1 MRKIIFLHFIIILSS
16 ISLSAQQRQWDRPMQ
31 LSKCSIDIKADAF
44 IATTFIEMEFFN
56 PNRTEIEG
64 LYRFSLEPGQVITA
78 FQLDLN
84 GKYRDGSIEEK
95 WKATNT
101 YNSIVGKRIDPALL
115 TMEYTGNY
123 SLRIFPVPA
132 GGSRKITMTI
142 QEAFET
148 KENNLIYSLPLNIHD
163 SVSIFNLN
171 ISATGNFLL
180 PLGKGL
186 IKQQPFVGKNK
197 KFTLSWNASGIVL
210 DKPISFQLPLSE
222 DFSYCVKKAKNE
234 SYFAMRFRPAIPG
247 DYPVNPRKIVVYW
260 DASES
265 AKKRNVAKEV
275 SFLTRFLSY
284 HAIEQLTIIP
294 FNHKLLD
301 TVVFHA
307 GKNFNK
313 NWQHY
318 LQNLSYKGA
327 TQLGKIDMT
336 GFDPDMFLLFSDGKN
351 TYGSSIP
358 KTGTALVSC
367 IYTSYTVNKKALEQV
382 TGSAGGK
389 VIDLNKISISDA
401 VKNCSTAINWLINI
415 RFSNDLPVIT
425 QTLPLKTTGSILLN
439 GRLTGIADTIILQYG
454 NNNHA
459 KYTEKIAL
467 NKQNP
472 CIDSCIDRFA
482 MLSNFKNKIQ
492 KYTWNDLIDF
502 GLQEKIVT
510 PYTAYI
516 VLERTEDYI
525 RYNITPPSDLEEECR
540 KLNYVKRDT
549 RFERRKLEK
558 SSEYDILNNII
569 TIYNQRITEWDKNAK
584 HIFLDRSEFEK
595 QPGIP
600 TRENYSPS
608 ENLQSIEVLTGNA
621 AGLTANSYQLSEV
634 IVTAYG
640 FSQKKNLTYSVSSIQ
655 RDNTLTSAMSL
666 EQALQG
672 RVPGLQVTP
681 STSPSAAGTIRLR
694 GVNSISNSTPLYVV
708 DGLPITG
715 NINEIVNTADIDYI
729 SVLKDAAA
737 TSLYGSRAVNGAIII
752 VTKKGRP
759 YNYYSYLNRRYRLKD
774 MEDVEYMQEL
784 KSAIPAEKETVYE
797 NLKEQYGEDPG
808 FYLDVAQYFYQNG
821 LQQKAY
827 EILLTGA
834 EVTNGNPQM
843 LLNIAYILESW
854 KYFDE
859 AIAIYS
865 EILNQYP
872 SDIGQTS
879 NLSWALYQAGNY
891 QQSVDVLYNAIKSS
905 TGDNGWLSIQM
916 KVKMLCDMNAI
927 IASCGDKIDVSA
939 IPAALI
945 KPLPVDLKIVLDCNN
960 GRINSLFIK
969 EPSQSVSG
977 IDSSRKVY
985 DYSNQNNLLEY
996 QLKKA
1001 TKGTYLVSINYYG
1014 YYTGFKIPSMIRIR
1028 KFKNFGRENQS
1039 VENENI
1045 MMDNQY
1051 GEIEISEVKW

>member
-1 MRKIIFLHFIIILSS
+1 MRKLIFLQLITVLSS
-16 ISLSAQQRQWDRPMQ
+16 INLFAQQRQWDRPMQ

-56 PNRTEIEG
+56 PNKTEIEG
-64 LYRFSLEPGQVITA
+64 LYRFSLEPGQVIIA

-84 GKYRDGSIEEK
+84 GKYRNGSIEEK
-95 WKATNT
+95 WKATNA

-115 TMEYTGNY
+115 TMEYTGHY
-123 SLRIFPVPA
+123 SLRIYPVPA

-142 QEAFET
+142 QEALET
-148 KENNLIYSLPLNIHD
+148 KENNLTYLLPLNIHD
-163 SVSIFNLN
+163 TVSMFTLN

-180 PLGKGL
+180 PAGAGL
-186 IKQQPFVGKNK
+186 IKQLPFTSSNK
-197 KFTLSWNASGIVL
+197 KFSLNWNAAGIAL
-210 DKPISFQLPLSE
+210 NKPISFRLPLS
-222 DFSYCVKKAKNE
+222 DSFSYCLKNSKSE
-234 SYFAMRFRPAIPG
+234 SHFALRFRPAIPG
-247 DYPVNPRKIVVYW
+247 DYPVNPRKIVIYW

-275 SFLTRFLSY
+275 SFLTRFFSH
-284 HAIEQLTIIP
+284 HAVEQVTIIP

-313 NWQHY
+313 YWQQY

-336 GFDPDMFLLFSDGKN
+336 GFDADMFLLFSDGKS
-351 TYGSSIP
+351 TYGSSMP
-358 KTGTALVSC
+358 KAGTALISC
-367 IYTSYTVNKKALEQV
+367 IYTSHAVNKKALEQI

-389 VIDLNKISISDA
+389 VIDLNKTSISVA
-401 VKNCSTAINWLINI
+401 VKNCSEAINWLIGI
-415 RFSNDLPVIT
+415 KVGNDLLKIT
-425 QTLPLKTTGSILLN
+425 QKLPLKATGLILLN
-439 GRLTGIADTIILQYG
+439 GTIPGSADTIILQYG
-454 NNNHA
+454 NNNHVRN
-459 KYTEKIAL
+459 TEKIVL

-472 CIDSCIDRFA
+472 CIDSCIDRFE
-482 MLSNFKNKIQ
+482 MLSNFGNKIQ
-492 KYTWNDLIDF
+492 KHTWNDLIDF
-502 GLQEKIVT
+502 GLQERIVT

-569 TIYNQRITEWDKNAK
+569 IIYNQRITEWDKNAR
-584 HIFLDRSEFEK
+584 HIFLDRLEMEK
-595 QPGIP
+595 QPGAP
-600 TRENYSPS
+600 VNESYPS
-608 ENLQSIEVLTGNA
+608 TDNLQSIEVLTGNA
-621 AGLTANSYQLSEV
+621 AGLTANSYALSEV
-634 IVTAYG
+634 VVTAYG
-640 FSQKKNLTYSVSSIQ
+640 VSQKKNLTYSVSSVQ
-655 RDNTLTSAMSL
+655 KDNTLSSAMSL

-672 RVPGLQVTP
+672 RVSGLQITP
-681 STSPSAAGTIRLR
+681 SAAPGAAGTIRLR

-708 DGLPITG
+708 DGLPFTG
-715 NINEIVNTADIDYI
+715 NINEIVNMADIDYI

-759 YNYYSYLNRRYRLKD
+759 YNYYPYHNRRYRLKD

-784 KSAIPAEKETVYE
+784 KNVLPVEKETVYE

-808 FYLDVAQYFYQNG
+808 FYLDVAQHFYQSG

-834 EVTNGNPQM
+834 EVTNGYPQM
-843 LLNIAYILESW
+843 LVSIAYILESW

-859 AIAIYS
+859 SIAIYS

-872 SDIGQTS
+872 SDIEQTS
-879 NLSWALYQAGNY
+879 NLAWALYQAGNY
-891 QQSVDVLYNAIKSS
+891 QRSVDVLYNAIKSS
-905 TGDNGWLSIQM
+905 SGDNDWRNIQM
-916 KVKMLCDMNAI
+916 KAKMLCDMNAI
-927 IASCGDKIDVSA
+927 IAGCGDKIDVSA
-939 IPAALI
+939 IPTALI
-945 KPLPVDLKIVLDCNN
+945 KPLPVDLKIVLDCNG
-960 GRINSLFIK
+960 GRINNLIIT
-969 EPSQSVSG
+969 EPSQSVPAM
-977 IDSSRKVY
+977 DSNRKMY
-985 DYSNQNNLLEY
+985 DYSNQNSVLEY
-996 QLKKA
+996 QLKNA
-1001 TKGTYLVSINYYG
+1001 AKGRYVVNVNYYG
-1014 YYTGFKIPSMIRIR
+1014 YYTSIKIPSVIRIR

-1039 VENENI
+1039 VETENI